1 MGIIIDGN
9 INVGSSGIS
18 ISPPYVEPPVS
29 FNFTFNQEFG
39 DTAII
44 IQSIGGFT
52 STPAFTSTASPFIFN
67 STGTS
72 PNPVTF
78 NFTVSRPGFVSVQQ
92 TFELRQN
99 SAVLQSINVAYG
111 VFNPQTITFNPIIVS
126 TNDSIVILGY
136 RED

>member
-1 MGIIIDGN
+1 MGVIINGN
-9 INVGSSGIS
+9 MNIGSSGIS
-18 ISPPYVEPPVS
+18 ISPLYVEPVS

-39 DTAII
+39 DTAIT

-52 STPAFTSTASPFIFN
+52 STPAFTSTASPFVFN

-72 PNPVTF
+72 PSPVTF
-78 NFTVSRPGFVSVQQ
+78 NFTVSRPGPISVSQ

-99 SAVLQSINVAYG
+99 SIFLQSINVSYG